1 MPWAR
6 FEDDF
11 LGNQKLATLSTAA
24 IALDMAS
31 IIYSARELRDG
42 QLTVTDIQIIATL
55 IHIRRWQ
62 PIAAEL
68 VRVNRWSTPDDGDCY
83 AIHDYLDYQPS
94 RHQVLTERAAAAD
107 RMRRVRANTGRTSGE
122 RSAERS
128 GEVRKKF
135 GDPVPGPGPG
145 PERSTNVPLTSP
157 LPPPQAEGETAPQ
170 GATNG
175 SLVGSTVETVPMV
188 RHKRPEPPADTACCP
203 NIAAGSTEHWA
214 YCPNAPVDMP

>member
-42 QLTVTDIQIIATL
+42 QLTVTDVQIIATL

-62 PIAAEL
+62 PVAAEV
-68 VRVNRWSTPDDGDCY
+68 VRVNRWSSPDEGDCY

-94 RHQVLTERAAAAD
+94 RQQVLTERAAAAG
-107 RMRRVRANTGRTSGE
+107 RMRRVRANTGRTFGRTSPE
-122 RSAERS
+122 RSP
-128 GEVRKKF
+128 EVRKKF
-135 GDPVPGPGPG
+135 ADPVPGPGPG

-157 LPPPQAEGETAPQ
+157 LPPPQAEGETAPH
-170 GATNG
+170 GAANG
-175 SLVGSTVETVPMV
+175 GSNGSTVETVPMV
-188 RHKRPEPPADTACCP
+188 RSTRPEPPA
-203 NIAAGSTEHWA
+203 
-214 YCPNAPVDMP
+214 